1 MSKKCIYSFKYS
13 TWSAGEKYRVWR
25 EKQCWREELPDLLHE
40 FQNLFKG
47 YKTSMVSRL
56 CWLSYQQDNQQQPS
70 NVLEYRVL
78 QLDPSVRLRTLLA
91 WIIFSQAA
99 EPYFGAAALEFCD
112 HSEGSCS
119 RGVGAP
125 VCIVGVLSTFQEILV
140 SMVVWLLIQD
150 PCTIHHYAGAQFPK
164 PEGLIN

>member
-1 MSKKCIYSFKYS
+1 
-13 TWSAGEKYRVWR
+13 
-25 EKQCWREELPDLLHE
+25 
-40 FQNLFKG
+40 
-47 YKTSMVSRL
+47 MVSRL

-164 PEGLIN
+164 PEGLINWWAVFDTLSCLASKILLVVESDLPRFSIDL